1 LTRSG
6 GSGALV
12 DSGQAFVDF
21 AVYST
26 FGAMQQCPSSA
37 RGVFVKY
44 LHLIWAAL
52 RRRPARTFLTVLSVT
67 TAFFLFGVLQGINV
81 GIDGVFKLLN
91 TAHLDVMS
99 RVSMTDPLPLSHLS
113 RIASTSGVAHVTP
126 LTALV
131 GSYQRPNNIQVILGV
146 DVDALAKI
154 YENLKV
160 KPDALEAMRRTR
172 TGAII
177 GRSLAKKEG
186 WKIGDRIPIH
196 SFNVPRSNG
205 SSDWVFDVV
214 GFYDMDQA
222 EWATRFWAN
231 YDYINEGRTSGK
243 NTVVQF
249 LVGVTDA
256 GQSAKVSQAI
266 DDTFSNSPN
275 QTTTQNEKDY
285 VESLMRQ
292 IGDINFLV
300 NGIVGAVLF
309 TLLFLTSNTMAQSVR
324 ERIPE
329 LAVLKTLGFSDS
341 SVQWLVLAEAL
352 VLSILSALLGLGI
365 ASLVLP
371 KITSL
376 LSSQGVGPMH
386 LGPLVIGA
394 GVGTAV
400 LLALVSGVL
409 PARRARRLDIVAAL
423 AGR

>member
-1 LTRSG
+1 
-6 GSGALV
+6 
-12 DSGQAFVDF
+12 
-21 AVYST
+21 
-26 FGAMQQCPSSA
+26 M
-37 RGVFVKY
+37 KY
-44 LHLIWAAL
+44 LYLVWAAL
-52 RRRPARTFLTVLSVT
+52 RRRPVRTFLTLLSVT

-99 RVSMTDPLPLSHLS
+99 RVSLTDPLPLSHLS
-113 RIASTSGVAHVTP
+113 RIAAIPGVAHVTP
-126 LTALV
+126 LNALA
-131 GSYQRPNNIQVILGV
+131 GTYQRPNDLQVVLGV
-146 DVDALAKI
+146 DMDALTRI
-154 YENLKV
+154 YENIKI
-160 KPDALEAMRRTR
+160 KPEVVEAMRRTR
-172 TGAII
+172 TGAVI

-196 SFNVPRSNG
+196 SINMSNKDG
-205 SSDWVFDVV
+205 TSNWVFDIV
-214 GFYDMDQA
+214 GFYDMDQP

-231 YDYINEGRTSGK
+231 FDYINEGRSTGK
-243 NTVVQF
+243 DTVVQF

-256 GQSAKVSQAI
+256 SLSAKVSQAI

-275 QTTTQNEKDY
+275 QTTTENEKDY

-292 IGDINFLV
+292 IGDISFLV

-324 ERIPE
+324 ERVPE
-329 LAVLKTLGFSDS
+329 LAVLKTLGYSDS
-341 SVQWLVLAEAL
+341 SVQWLVLAESL
-352 VLSILSALLGLGI
+352 SLSILAALLGLGV

-371 KITSL
+371 AITSL

-386 LGPLVIGA
+386 LGPLVVGA

-400 LLALVSGVL
+400 VLALVSGLL

>member
-1 LTRSG
+1 MKYVY
-6 GSGALV
+6 LV
-12 DSGQAFVDF
+12 
-21 AVYST
+21 
-26 FGAMQQCPSSA
+26 
-37 RGVFVKY
+37 
-44 LHLIWAAL
+44 WAAL
-52 RRRPARTFLTVLSVT
+52 RRRPVRTFLTLLSVT
-67 TAFFLFGVLQGINV
+67 TAFFLFGVLQGINI

-99 RVSMTDPLPLSHLS
+99 RVSLTDPLPLSHLS
-113 RIASTSGVAHVTP
+113 RIAAIPGVAHVTP
-126 LTALV
+126 LNALA
-131 GSYQRPNNIQVILGV
+131 GTYQRPSDLQVVLGV
-146 DVDALAKI
+146 DIDALTRI
-154 YENLKV
+154 YENIKI
-160 KPDALEAMRRTR
+160 KPEVVEAMRRTR
-172 TGAII
+172 TGAVI

-196 SFNVPRSNG
+196 SINMSNKDG
-205 SSDWVFDVV
+205 TSNWVFDIV
-214 GFYDMDQA
+214 GFYDMDQP

-231 YDYINEGRTSGK
+231 YDYINEGRSTGK
-243 NTVVQF
+243 DTVVQF
-249 LVGVTDA
+249 LVGINDA

-292 IGDINFLV
+292 IGDISFLV

-324 ERIPE
+324 ERVPE

-341 SVQWLVLAEAL
+341 SVQWLVLAESLA
-352 VLSILSALLGLGI
+352 LSILAALLGLGI

-371 KITSL
+371 MITSL

-386 LGPLVIGA
+386 LGPVVVSA
-394 GVGTAV
+394 GVATAV
-400 LLALVSGVL
+400 VLALVSGVL

>member
-1 LTRSG
+1 
-6 GSGALV
+6 
-12 DSGQAFVDF
+12 
-21 AVYST
+21 
-26 FGAMQQCPSSA
+26 M
-37 RGVFVKY
+37 KY
-44 LHLIWAAL
+44 LYLVWAAL
-52 RRRPARTFLTVLSVT
+52 RRRPVRTFLTLLSVT

-99 RVSMTDPLPLSHLS
+99 RVSLTDPLPLSHLS
-113 RIASTSGVAHVTP
+113 RIATIPGVAHVTP
-126 LTALV
+126 LNALA
-131 GSYQRPNNIQVILGV
+131 GTYQRPSDIQVVLGV
-146 DVDALAKI
+146 DMDALTKI
-154 YENLKV
+154 YENIKINPEV
-160 KPDALEAMRRTR
+160 VEAMRRTR
-172 TGAII
+172 TGAVV
-177 GRSLAKKEG
+177 GRSLARKEG
-186 WKIGDRIPIH
+186 WKIGDRIPI
-196 SFNVPRSNG
+196 RSINMSNRDG
-205 SSDWVFDVV
+205 TNNWVFDIV

-231 YDYINEGRTSGK
+231 YDYINEGRSTGK
-243 NTVVQF
+243 DTVVQF
-249 LVGVTDA
+249 LVGIKDA

-266 DDTFSNSPN
+266 DDMFSNSPN

-292 IGDINFLV
+292 IGDISFLV

-324 ERIPE
+324 ERVPE

-341 SVQWLVLAEAL
+341 SVQWLVLAESLA
-352 VLSILSALLGLGI
+352 LSILAALLGLGI

-371 KITSL
+371 VITSL

-386 LGPLVIGA
+386 LGPLVVGA
-394 GVGTAV
+394 GVATAV

>member
-1 LTRSG
+1 
-6 GSGALV
+6 
-12 DSGQAFVDF
+12 
-21 AVYST
+21 
-26 FGAMQQCPSSA
+26 M
-37 RGVFVKY
+37 KY
-44 LHLIWAAL
+44 LYLVWAAL
-52 RRRPARTFLTVLSVT
+52 RRRPVRTFLTLLSVT

-99 RVSMTDPLPLSHLS
+99 RVSLTDPLPLSHLS
-113 RIASTSGVAHVTP
+113 RIAAIAGVAHVTP
-126 LTALV
+126 LNALA
-131 GSYQRPNNIQVILGV
+131 GTYQRPNDLQVVLGV
-146 DVDALAKI
+146 DMDALTKI
-154 YENLKV
+154 YENIKV
-160 KPDALEAMRRTR
+160 KPEVVEAMRRTR
-172 TGAII
+172 TGAVI

-196 SFNVPRSNG
+196 SINMSNKDG
-205 SSDWVFDVV
+205 TSNWVFDIV
-214 GFYDMDQA
+214 GFYDMDQP

-231 YDYINEGRTSGK
+231 YDYINEGRSTGK
-243 NTVVQF
+243 DTVVQF
-249 LVGVTDA
+249 LVGVKDA

-292 IGDINFLV
+292 IGDISFLV

-324 ERIPE
+324 ERVPE

-341 SVQWLVLAEAL
+341 TVQWLVLAESLA
-352 VLSILSALLGLGI
+352 LSILAALLGLGI

-371 KITSL
+371 VITSL

-386 LGPLVIGA
+386 LGPVVVSA
-394 GVGTAV
+394 GVATAV

>member
-1 LTRSG
+1 
-6 GSGALV
+6 
-12 DSGQAFVDF
+12 
-21 AVYST
+21 
-26 FGAMQQCPSSA
+26 M
-37 RGVFVKY
+37 KY
-44 LHLIWAAL
+44 IHLIWAAL
-52 RRRPARTFLTVLSVT
+52 RRRPARTLLTVLSVT

-81 GIDGVFKLLN
+81 GIEGVFKLLN

-113 RIASTSGVAHVTP
+113 RIAAIPGVAHVTP

-131 GSYQRPNNIQVILGV
+131 GSYQRPNNIQVVLGV
-146 DVDALAKI
+146 DTDQLAQI

-160 KPDALEAMRRTR
+160 KPDVLEAMRRTR

-177 GRSLAKKEG
+177 GRSLAAKEG

-196 SFNVPRSNG
+196 SFNVTRNG
-205 SSDWVFDVV
+205 SSDWVFEVV

-231 YDYINEGRTSGK
+231 YDYINEGRTAGK
-243 NTVVQF
+243 NSVVQF
-249 LVGVTDA
+249 LVGITDG

-292 IGDINFLV
+292 IGDISFLV

-341 SVQWLVLAEAL
+341 AVQWLVLTESL
-352 VLSILSALLGLGI
+352 VVSILSALLGLGI
-365 ASLVLP
+365 ASLILP
-371 KITSL
+371 MITSL
-376 LSSQGVGPMH
+376 LSSQGIGPMH
-386 LGPLVIGA
+386 LGPVVVGSGVAIG
-394 GVGTAV
+394 V
-400 LLALVSGVL
+400 LLALVSGAL

-423 AGR
+423 AAR

>member
-1 LTRSG
+1 
-6 GSGALV
+6 
-12 DSGQAFVDF
+12 
-21 AVYST
+21 
-26 FGAMQQCPSSA
+26 M
-37 RGVFVKY
+37 KY
-44 LHLIWAAL
+44 LYLVWAAL
-52 RRRPARTFLTVLSVT
+52 RRRPVRTFLTLLSVT

-99 RVSMTDPLPLSHLS
+99 RVSLTDPLPLSHLN
-113 RIASTSGVAHVTP
+113 RIAAIPGVAHVTP
-126 LTALV
+126 LNALA
-131 GSYQRPNNIQVILGV
+131 GTYQRPSDIQVVLGV
-146 DVDALAKI
+146 DMDALTKI
-154 YENLKV
+154 YENIKI
-160 KPDALEAMRRTR
+160 KPEVVEAMRRTR
-172 TGAII
+172 TGAVI

-186 WKIGDRIPIH
+186 WKIGDRIPI
-196 SFNVPRSNG
+196 RSINMSNKDG
-205 SSDWVFDVV
+205 TNNWVFDIV

-231 YDYINEGRTSGK
+231 YDYINEGRSTGK
-243 NTVVQF
+243 DTVVQF

-266 DDTFSNSPN
+266 DDMFSNSPN

-292 IGDINFLV
+292 IGDISFLV

-324 ERIPE
+324 ERVPE
-329 LAVLKTLGFSDS
+329 LAVLKTLGFSDG
-341 SVQWLVLAEAL
+341 SVQWLVLAESLA
-352 VLSILSALLGLGI
+352 LSILAALLGLGI

-371 KITSL
+371 VITSL

-386 LGPLVIGA
+386 LGPLVVGA
-394 GVGTAV
+394 GVATAV
-400 LLALVSGVL
+400 VLALVSGVL